1 MSITINPFRQA
12 RQSDPT
18 PRGNVTTSGNTAAG
32 RERSWHSKFDGLFS
46 RKKKTISTQPP
57 TEKLASTDSKTSQT
71 VRNVAKQ
78 LKKAFRPCGSSQ
90 SKLIKQFPQVPS
102 RPAPA
107 NNRTGVGTKASTQ
120 TSTTKGFPS
129 DIKSLERKDPR
140 THLDV
145 HGADLAT
152 RSSGTSSN
160 EAFARVKIGQVN
172 VKKVEFKK
180 VEVEVKTMKAELLS
194 TKTVISEAKK
204 TAKEAMRKNQRGKD
218 NVASKDIEDRTETET
233 ELLKK
238 FPTTPAVPAFRPTED
253 NISSKQTTQAA
264 PPRPPKSDK
273 RPSQRVLLATEKMK
287 TVSLRKKTLI
297 IEGLKTAKKTGRWLP
312 VEPENHAPPTGLS
325 KSNKGSV
332 MD

>member
-18 PRGNVTTSGNTAAG
+18 PRGNVTTSGNNVAG

-57 TEKLASTDSKTSQT
+57 TEKPASTDSKTSQT

-90 SKLIKQFPQVPS
+90 SKLIQKFPQVPS

-107 NNRTGVGTKASTQ
+107 DNRTSFGTKASTQ

-129 DIKSLERKDPR
+129 DIKSLERKNPR

-172 VKKVEFKK
+172 VKKVEVKK
-180 VEVEVKTMKAELLS
+180 VEVKTMKAELLS
-194 TKTVISEAKK
+194 TKAVISEAKK
-204 TAKEAMRKNQRGKD
+204 TVKEATRKNQRGKD
-218 NVASKDIEDRTETET
+218 NVAPKNIEDLTETET

-238 FPTTPAVPAFRPTED
+238 FPTTPAVPAFRPTEG

-287 TVSLRKKTLI
+287 TVSLRKETLI

-312 VEPENHAPPTGLS
+312 VEPENHAPPTDLS

>member
-18 PRGNVTTSGNTAAG
+18 PRGNVTTSGNTVAG

-57 TEKLASTDSKTSQT
+57 TEKPASPDSKTSQT

-90 SKLIKQFPQVPS
+90 SKLIKEFPQVPS
-102 RPAPA
+102 HPAFA
-107 NNRTGVGTKASTQ
+107 DNRAGVGTKASAQ
-120 TSTTKGFPS
+120 TSTAKGFPS

-204 TAKEAMRKNQRGKD
+204 TMRKNQRGKD
-218 NVASKDIEDRTETET
+218 KVASKDIEDITETEA

-238 FPTTPAVPAFRPTED
+238 FPTTPAVPAFRPTGG

-287 TVSLRKKTLI
+287 TVSLRKETLI

-312 VEPENHAPPTGLS
+312 VEPENQAPPTGLS
-325 KSNKGSV
+325 KSDKGSV